1 MTHAAQSADS
11 RAGCEAEGKNPCPAT
26 EAQLTD
32 DAPTESAWGP
42 VAPYPVLDG
51 TQPCLEVDPDLF
63 FPEVGEGGSLITQTV
78 ALCRVCP
85 FISECLAYALTHD
98 VSGIWGGTT
107 RLRRKQ
113 LRREYGIRAR
123 YVSADPFIPSRGQA
137 SA

>member
-1 MTHAAQSADS
+1 MTHPATSADS
-11 RAGCEAEGKNPCPAT
+11 SAPREAEGN
-26 EAQLTD
+26 EACQSSDVGFTD
-32 DAPTESAWGP
+32 ESPFGA

-78 ALCRVCP
+78 AVCRVCP
-85 FISECLAYALTHD
+85 FIAECLAYALTHD
-98 VSGIWGGTT
+98 VTGIWGGTT
-107 RLRRKQ
+107 GLRRKQ

-123 YVSADPFIPSRGQA
+123 YVSADPFLPSRGQA